1 MYTSSNTGTGFIL
14 AMQVVSMYDTWLMY
28 VVLMSEEHTTLM
40 KFLSFFYIFQCAFRS
55 VFVSNYVTQ
64 TTTTAHWLNAP
75 LLARLLAFIGE
86 TCFIIQLAIYFN
98 KYYESV
104 FLFSYLILSNLY
116 AQIASTVGT
125 VTKFMGHFITEGF
138 LWLQIFATL
147 LVWSLIIF
155 VSDSGSDTFFAKVA
169 FVCLDLCVYMGVV
182 YIPYT
187 LDCANAQPILVT
199 GTVIEKIKKACLIN
213 NVSIEWDVWQDE
225 ATWQMP
231 YFLIGPAVSAS
242 LCFM

>member
-1 MYTSSNTGTGFIL
+1 MYTTNNNVTGFVL
-14 AMQVVSMYDTWLMY
+14 AMQLVSMYDTWLMF
-28 VVLMSEEHTTLM
+28 VVLMSDEPTVLM
-40 KFLSFFYIFQCAFRS
+40 KLLSFFYIFQCAFRS

-64 TTTTAHWLNAP
+64 VTTTTHWLNAP
-75 LLARLLAFIGE
+75 LLARLLAFVGE
-86 TCFIIQLAIYFN
+86 TCFIIQLALYFN

-125 VTKFMGHFITEGF
+125 VTKYMGHFITEGF

-147 LVWSLIIF
+147 LIWSIIIF
-155 VSDSGSDTFFAKVA
+155 VSDNGSDSFFVKIAL
-169 FVCLDLCVYMGVV
+169 VCLYLCVYMGAV

-187 LDCANAQPILVT
+187 LDGASTVHILVT
-199 GTVIEKIKKACLIN
+199 GTVIEKIKKACLIK
-213 NVSIEWDVWQDE
+213 NVSLEWDVWQDE

-231 YFLIGPAVSAS
+231 YFLFGPAVSAS

>member
-1 MYTSSNTGTGFIL
+1 MYTTEINGNGFIF
-14 AMQVVSMYDTWLMY
+14 AMQLIAMYDTWLMY
-28 VVLMSEEHTTLM
+28 VVLMSDELTVLM
-40 KFLSFFYIFQCAFRS
+40 KCLSLSYIFQCAFRS

-64 TTTTAHWLNAP
+64 TTTTTHWLNAP

-86 TCFIIQLAIYFN
+86 TCFIIQLALYFN
-98 KYYESV
+98 KHYESV

-116 AQIASTVGT
+116 AQIASIVGT

-147 LVWSLIIF
+147 LVWSIIIF
-155 VSDSGSDTFFAKVA
+155 VSDNGSDTFFAKVA
-169 FVCLDLCVYMGVV
+169 LVCLHLCVYMGAV

-187 LDCANAQPILVT
+187 LDSASAPPILVI
-199 GTVIEKIKKACLIN
+199 GTVIEKIKKAFLSK
-213 NVSIEWDVWQDE
+213 NVSVDWDVWQDE
-225 ATWQMP
+225 ATWQIP
-231 YFLIGPAVSAS
+231 YFLVGPAVSAS